1 MPGLFGIIPSLQCT
15 HVNKA
20 QIQSDFD
27 RMERAL
33 SHEDS
38 ELFTS
43 QKNSLA
49 QSFIGKIGI
58 PSLFKSFNFEEWEL
72 QGFGLFDNIPSFSKN
87 WINQVSGS
95 FSLLAHNRITNDFYL
110 VSDRTGSQPIYYF
123 WKNSCLYFSP
133 EVKSLR
139 SIPNAPNGV
148 NFSALGSLLASG
160 HLLSGQ
166 TLYAD
171 IHSLTGGTLLQ
182 IKGESY
188 ETKRY
193 WRFSPGINSETQ
205 PPNLE
210 DILYSL
216 INKSVNKSLSNGP
229 AIFLSGGVDSR
240 AILGAYL
247 ENRKKANQAVSTVS
261 WGIDENAFNSDAEIA
276 RKMSTYSSTNHIFLK
291 RSVDNFSEYFTKTI
305 SLIDWHSD
313 VPAYHSSELSLMQQ
327 LSHQGIKTVVRG
339 DETFGWK
346 KLSRSIYSCLSLV
359 GLKPIK
365 FISGLNS
372 LLNNDVLKI
381 IKDQQEPSFSDL
393 IQSKPPEF
401 SQSQFKDYLYFY
413 QRLQTYLNTAS
424 YYKMYYFFH
433 YNPLLDYNILD
444 FIEYLPDSH
453 RKNKQFFR
461 NYVMKYYPDLNKF
474 EYAKHS
480 GLEPVNELVYSDT
493 SVRKYISEH
502 IDDKTSDVWNIFRR
516 EEIKNTFNSKFN
528 YQNKSNFL
536 EAFAINTM
544 RMFGRFTSSD
554 IKCHYDSLRE
564 LSQPIPNSK
573 VLLRFLII
581 KDWIDKSKPSI
592 KI

>member
-1 MPGLFGIIPSLQCT
+1 MPGLFGIIPSVGCT
-15 HVNKA
+15 HLNKV
-20 QIQSDFD
+20 QMESDFN
-27 RMERAL
+27 RMACAL

-38 ELFTS
+38 ELFTK
-43 QKNSLA
+43 QKGFLGPSI
-49 QSFIGKIGI
+49 IGKIGI
-58 PSLFKSFNFEEWEL
+58 PSLFKSFLFEEIEF
-72 QGFGLFDNIPSFSKN
+72 QCFGILNSIPSHSKN
-87 WINQVSGS
+87 WIDQVSGS
-95 FSLLAHNRITNDFYL
+95 FSLVAYNRNTNDLYL
-110 VSDRTGSQPIYYF
+110 VSDRTGSQPIFYF

-139 SIPNAPNGV
+139 SIPDAPNTI

-166 TLYAD
+166 TLYND
-171 IHSLTGGTLLQ
+171 MHSLPGGMLLQ

-193 WRFSPGINSETQ
+193 WRFSPGVHSENA
-205 PPNLE
+205 PDNLE

-216 INKSVNKSLSNGP
+216 INKSVNKSLSNGT

-247 ENRKKANQAVSTVS
+247 EGRKKSTQAVSTVS
-261 WGIDENAFNSDAEIA
+261 WGIDENALNSDAEVA

-291 RSVDNFSEYFTKTI
+291 RSVENFSEYFTKTI

-327 LSHQGIKTVVRG
+327 LSNDGIKTVVRG

-346 KLSRSIYSCLSLV
+346 KLPRSYYSCLSLV

-372 LLNNDVLKI
+372 LVNNDILNKV
-381 IKDQQEPSFSDL
+381 KDQQEPCFSDL
-393 IQSKPPEF
+393 MQNRPLEF
-401 SQSQFKDYLYFY
+401 SHGQFKDYLYFS

-424 YYKMYYFFH
+424 YYKMYYFCH
-433 YNPLLDYNILD
+433 HNPLLDYDILD
-444 FIEYLPDSH
+444 FIGYLPDSQ
-453 RKNKQFFR
+453 RKNKQFFK
-461 NYVMKYYPDLNKF
+461 NYVSRSYPYLNRF
-474 EYAKHS
+474 EYATKS
-480 GLEPVNELVYSDT
+480 GLEPVNELVYSD
-493 SVRKYISEH
+493 SPIRRYINEQ
-502 IDDKTSDVWNIFRR
+502 IEDKSSDIWNIFQIN
-516 EEIKNTFNSKFN
+516 EIKKIFNSNNK
-528 YQNKSNFL
+528 YQAKSNFF
-536 EAFAINTM
+536 ETFAINAM
-544 RMFGRFTSSD
+544 RLFGRIASND
-554 IKCHYDSLRE
+554 VKCHYDSVRE
-564 LSQPIPNSK
+564 LSQPITNSR

-581 KDWIDKSKPSI
+581 KDWIDKSKPLI